1 MIQQVESLELGFFE
15 LIRHLIEF
23 KGRDVGREEG
33 TNVGGEEDRDEDE
46 REEDGEEVTLVE
58 GELETSSDLRF
69 QLFDV
74 ETGSWSGRSAWAGWD
89 LAWEVLGVVLVD

>member
-23 KGRDVGREEG
+23 KGGYVGREEG
-33 TNVGGEEDRDEDE
+33 ANVCGEEDRDNEE

-58 GELETSSDLRF
+58 GKLETSSNLRF

-74 ETGSWSGRSAWAGWD
+74 ETGSWSGGSAWAGWY
-89 LAWEVLGVVLVD
+89 LVWEVLAVVLVD